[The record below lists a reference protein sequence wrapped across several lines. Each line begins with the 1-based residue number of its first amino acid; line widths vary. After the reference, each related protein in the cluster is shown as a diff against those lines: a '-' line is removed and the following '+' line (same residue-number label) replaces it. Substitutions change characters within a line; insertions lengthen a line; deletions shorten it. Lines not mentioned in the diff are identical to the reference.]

1 MSRVKKPIRNK
12 IVSVV
17 GLITSPKIMI
27 PGTLE
32 VIITNDEKGKTISIR
47 NGTTQFTIP
56 FEPIERYLK

>member
-1 MSRVKKPIRNK
+1 MKKPIRNK
-12 IVSVV
+12 FVSVV
-17 GLITSPKIMI
+17 GLITTQKIMI

-32 VIITNDEKGKTISIR
+32 VTVTNDEKGKTISVG